1 MKKWII
7 KDDDKYFFY
16 KDCYNKFKEWL
27 ERYSLLLEN
36 TTKEFVTKNFPGVK
50 DISFHNK
57 NNGNQIGTICHMH
70 FEDGSFKKLYVKT
83 HQFGPT
89 ASMSKSRKSPDVKEL
104 LVYKILE
111 NIGLGPK
118 SYFFWP
124 ENVSVKTLFI
134 ATEGLDLTFYNPNH
148 PTVPTEE
155 EKLELL
161 KLDFISRIL
170 YIVDSTTNSGNY
182 GYCKQENKAYIIDFG
197 TEEEDYYSSELL
209 DDFYKGNGRY
219 NYKGVMKQ
227 VVSVSKVTKDN
238 LAKSIIADLGL
249 ERNII
254 KSKDFILHLISNS
267 GPVRINSKKLLEK
280 YTLGVIETVKF
291 IKGSLQI

>member
-1 MKKWII
+1 MQKFDKQELRWKLFLQTFKDFEETPLSKPKIKERLANELYDLFYENRKWII

-27 ERYSLLLEN
+27 ERFSLLLKN

-50 DISFHNK
+50 DISFYNK

-89 ASMSKSRKSPDVKEL
+89 ASMSKSSKSPDVKEL

-134 ATEGLDLTFYNPNH
+134 ATEGLDLTFYNPN
-148 PTVPTEE
+148 
-155 EKLELL
+155 
-161 KLDFISRIL
+161 
-170 YIVDSTTNSGNY
+170 
-182 GYCKQENKAYIIDFG
+182 Q
-197 TEEEDYYSSELL
+197 
-209 DDFYKGNGRY
+209 
-219 NYKGVMKQ
+219 
-227 VVSVSKVTKDN
+227 
-238 LAKSIIADLGL
+238 
-249 ERNII
+249 
-254 KSKDFILHLISNS
+254 
-267 GPVRINSKKLLEK
+267 
-280 YTLGVIETVKF
+280 
-291 IKGSLQI
+291 